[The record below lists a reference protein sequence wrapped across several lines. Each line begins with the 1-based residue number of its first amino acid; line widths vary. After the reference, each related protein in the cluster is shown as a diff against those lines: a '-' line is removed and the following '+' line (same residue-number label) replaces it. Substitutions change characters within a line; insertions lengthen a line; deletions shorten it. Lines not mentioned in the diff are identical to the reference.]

1 VGQVDTPRS
10 GGTPIGVGRNVTLQ
24 WGLYLYRKRGGGAW
38 ERVST
43 MKRRK
48 GSQWTTLEESLDY
61 KLRSRERRELAY
73 RRPFA

>member
-1 VGQVDTPRS
+1 
-10 GGTPIGVGRNVTLQ
+10 
-24 WGLYLYRKRGGGAW
+24 
-38 ERVST
+38 